1 MTELTEIIL
10 FFRMLSCNLFRYLRV
25 KSLRH
30 IERPHH
36 SRSLGRPTDRP
47 TDRPPAQVLLGRW
60 VTVAIEGGVEVADTA
75 NCAITSLASEE
86 IASPEDMVTRPRD
99 AIVAIGG
106 TAPDCTTSNDKTFVL
121 HAHVRTLFALTA
133 KAVDVWK

>member
-47 TDRPPAQVLLGRW
+47 TDRPRHFAPHGVGF
-60 VTVAIEGGVEVADTA
+60 VAGARDARGFVDFVGVAPRVPV
-75 NCAITSLASEE
+75 SLARVVGDGSRGE
-86 IASPEDMVTRPRD
+86 P
-99 AIVAIGG
+99 
-106 TAPDCTTSNDKTFVL
+106 
-121 HAHVRTLFALTA
+121 TLRSS
-133 KAVDVWK
+133 

>member
-47 TDRPPAQVLLGRW
+47 TDRPRRFAPHGVGF
-60 VTVAIEGGVEVADTA
+60 VAGARGAHGFVDFVGDG
-75 NCAITSLASEE
+75 
-86 IASPEDMVTRPRD
+86 PR
-99 AIVAIGG
+99 G
-106 TAPDCTTSNDKTFVL
+106 
-121 HAHVRTLFALTA
+121 
-133 KAVDVWK
+133 

>member
-47 TDRPPAQVLLGRW
+47 TDRPRHFAPHGVGF
-60 VTVAIEGGVEVADTA
+60 VAGARAAHGFVDFVGVAPRVPV
-75 NCAITSLASEE
+75 SLARVVGDGSRGE
-86 IASPEDMVTRPRD
+86 P
-99 AIVAIGG
+99 
-106 TAPDCTTSNDKTFVL
+106 
-121 HAHVRTLFALTA
+121 TLRSS
-133 KAVDVWK
+133 

>member
-47 TDRPPAQVLLGRW
+47 TDRPRHFAPHGVGF
-60 VTVAIEGGVEVADTA
+60 VAGARDAHGFVDFVGVAPRVPV
-75 NCAITSLASEE
+75 SLARVVGDGSRGE
-86 IASPEDMVTRPRD
+86 P
-99 AIVAIGG
+99 
-106 TAPDCTTSNDKTFVL
+106 
-121 HAHVRTLFALTA
+121 TLRSS
-133 KAVDVWK
+133 

>member
-36 SRSLGRPTDRP
+36 SRSLARPTDRP
-47 TDRPPAQVLLGRW
+47 TDRPHHFAPHGVGF
-60 VTVAIEGGVEVADTA
+60 VAGARDARGFVDFVGVAPRVPV
-75 NCAITSLASEE
+75 SLARVVGDGSRGE
-86 IASPEDMVTRPRD
+86 P
-99 AIVAIGG
+99 
-106 TAPDCTTSNDKTFVL
+106 TS
-121 HAHVRTLFALTA
+121 RSS
-133 KAVDVWK
+133 